1 MKITRL
7 SLTHYRGVHSLSLD
21 FQERLNVFFGV
32 NGAGKSTI
40 IDAVAIMLSW
50 AVSRIRYSGASS
62 GRPIQ
67 ETDVTNGKSSSSVQL
82 DCIEGDQPIEWRLSK
97 SRKGHGAPEDRSNLA
112 ELNEFTKGLQGQFSE
127 KAENLNLPLFV
138 YYPVNRAVLDIPLR
152 IREKHSFK
160 PITVYDDALTSGAN
174 FRTFFE
180 WFREREDLENENREY
195 RQPTLF
201 DNQHDTSFPDPQL
214 EAVRRALQLFLPEFE
229 NLRVR
234 RNPLRMEVEKNG
246 KLLTVNQLSDGE
258 KCLIA
263 MVGDLT
269 RRMAIANPE
278 RSNPLE
284 GEGIILIDEID
295 LHLHPK
301 WQRMIV
307 PRLLEVFPKCQFI
320 ISTHSPNVITH
331 VQPDSLYLLQQTD
344 SGIVAERPA
353 ESYGKNV
360 DRILEDLMGLET
372 TRPDRVSSSL
382 HDIYDEI
389 NQGQLVDARQKIAE
403 MKAEIGEDPELVKA
417 EVLIKRKEIIGK

>member
-7 SLTHYRGVHSLSLD
+7 NLTNYRGVHSLSLD

-67 ETDVTNGKSSSSVQL
+67 ETDITNGKSSSSVQL

-263 MVGDLT
+263 MVGDLA

-278 RSNPLE
+278 RSDPLE

-360 DRILEDLMGLET
+360 DRILEDLMGLAT